1 MPVTVPVTVPII
13 VPVLIALTW
22 QTFKVDSYNLY
33 NCMIRTHPRIYSW
46 LSRWLEHDLSPYWKC
61 RIQVRHFEKSACS
74 LRDLCFRLQIST
86 LQLWFSHALSWCHWV
101 TCVAS
106 SGWVD
111 NHACTMRVAEHGS
124 HFLYY
129 NFFGPP
135 IRHFV
140 STEYLL
146 YSLIPW
152 KTNII
157 ARSHFVF
164 CSVHT
169 F

>member
-1 MPVTVPVTVPII
+1 MNVRMSSSSHR
-13 VPVLIALTW
+13 LHSKYLGLTIW
-22 QTFKVDSYNLY
+22 QTT
-33 NCMIRTHPRIYSW
+33 I
-46 LSRWLEHDLSPYWKC
+46 LEVLFRGITVGLALSPYWKW
-61 RIQVRHFEKSACS
+61 RTQVRHFEKSACS

-106 SGWVD
+106 SVWVD
-111 NHACTMRVAEHGS
+111 NHACTMRAAEHGS

-152 KTNII
+152 KTNIF